1 MSMWKSHVKTQH
13 IVRSVSMR
21 NTMYICFFPAYM
33 FVTLRENTSNAL
45 PLVSHPCFPMVIIF
59 FCAETP
65 NSDIEETFTKVP
77 FSSYS
82 PHILVGCYHFSHAF
96 SILLGGLSHV
106 APTIAAS
113 HGQAPSSPVAQL
125 KATESEEISAQLPEE
140 GWRPGKTWR
149 DRPEAD
155 QNNSILSGWWFG
167 TFYMF
172 QNIWDNPSHWLI
184 FFRRV
189 QTTNQYIIYR

>member
-1 MSMWKSHVKTQH
+1 MKTQH

-21 NTMYICFFPAYM
+21 NTVYMFFPRIYVCD
-33 FVTLRENTSNAL
+33 FTREYLQCFTSCVPSL
-45 PLVSHPCFPMVIIF
+45 FPHVHHF

-82 PHILVGCYHFSHAF
+82 PHILVECYHFSHAF

-125 KATESEEISAQLPEE
+125 KATESEEISAQLPEK
-140 GWRPGKTWR
+140 GWRPGKT
-149 DRPEAD
+149 
-155 QNNSILSGWWFG
+155 
-167 TFYMF
+167 
-172 QNIWDNPSHWLI
+172 
-184 FFRRV
+184 
-189 QTTNQYIIYR
+189 

>member
-1 MSMWKSHVKTQH
+1 
-13 IVRSVSMR
+13 
-21 NTMYICFFPAYM
+21 M

-45 PLVSHPCFPMVIIF
+45 PLVSHPCFPMFIIF

-82 PHILVGCYHFSHAF
+82 PHILVECYHFSHAF

-140 GWRPGKTWR
+140 GWRPGKT
-149 DRPEAD
+149 
-155 QNNSILSGWWFG
+155 
-167 TFYMF
+167 
-172 QNIWDNPSHWLI
+172 
-184 FFRRV
+184 
-189 QTTNQYIIYR
+189 